1 MWPKWLRGLVTLWVA
16 WDSRSRK
23 GAGLFWTAV
32 VFVLGPLLVPFY
44 LAARPLLPGETRRGS
59 FWWNAVWNFERLFA
73 ALAALASMAV
83 CAQNMQIAEKTDLA
97 VVKRAEIKA
106 GTLAGLIA
114 TMILLLIERIGMN
127 AVKSSMEQDLPG
139 EH

>member
-32 VFVLGPLLVPFY
+32 VFILGPLLVPFY

-59 FWWNAVWNFERLFA
+59 FWWNTAWNFERLFSA
-73 ALAALASMAV
+73 LTALAGMAV
-83 CAQNMQIAEKTDLA
+83 CAQNMQIAENKGLA

-114 TMILLLIERIGMN
+114 TFLFLLVERVTMN
-127 AVKSSMEQDLPG
+127 ALKSSMEQDLPG
-139 EH
+139 DN

>member
-23 GAGLFWTAV
+23 GAGLFWTAT
-32 VFVLGPLLVPFY
+32 VFILGPLLVPFY

-59 FWWNAVWNFERLFA
+59 FWWNAAWNFERLFS
-73 ALAALASMAV
+73 ALAALAGIAV
-83 CAQNMQIAEKTDLA
+83 CAQNMQIAENKDLA

-114 TMILLLIERIGMN
+114 TFILLLIERGSMN
-127 AVKSSMEQDLPG
+127 MLKSSMERDLPG
-139 EH
+139 EN